1 MTIDR
6 RQLLAGLAAGAGLAL
21 AGYAAPRA
29 ASLAR
34 IAHAAPWPALE
45 AFIARYVADYPVPG
59 AIVAVGR
66 GQEAPRYFA
75 DGVTVIGGDVAVDRD
90 TLWRIYSMTK
100 PVTGMA
106 AMMLIEDGALGLDQ
120 NIADILPEFAAPRVL
135 TDPDNGL
142 ESRPADGPITVR
154 HLLTH
159 TAGLGYSIV
168 STGPLL
174 AEYRR
179 LGLLPFSTGSV
190 PIEGRI
196 PEPGEENRPASLA
209 VFSERLATV
218 PLIADPGAKW
228 SYSVSLDLLGRV
240 IEVASGIPFDAFL
253 RRRLFDP
260 LGMTSTLFQVP
271 RAKLS
276 RLTASYG
283 IENGTVTLVD
293 PPGDSIFSRPPAFP
307 YGGAGLVTSAQDYDR
322 FLTMLL
328 GEGAIAG
335 VRIMTTDTARLAMS
349 DLLPRG
355 VDKSAMYTPTGFGAG
370 GSVALAAGPDGG
382 AGTYGWGGAAGTIAW
397 VDRANAVRVSGYV
410 QHFPGDVTPFRAGVT
425 RAVYTD
431 LNR

>member
-1 MTIDR
+1 M
-6 RQLLAGLAAGAGLAL
+6 
-21 AGYAAPRA
+21 
-29 ASLAR
+29 
-34 IAHAAPWPALE
+34 
-45 AFIARYVADYPVPG
+45 
-59 AIVAVGR
+59 
-66 GQEAPRYFA
+66 
-75 DGVTVIGGDVAVDRD
+75 TVIGGDVAVGPD

-106 AMMLIEDGALGLDQ
+106 AMMLIEEGVLGLDQ

-135 TDPDNGL
+135 TDPANSL
-142 ESRPADGPITVR
+142 ASRPAAGPITVR

-179 LGLLPFSTGSV
+179 LGLLPFSPGSV

-218 PLIADPGAKW
+218 PLIADPGSKW

-240 IEVASGIPFDAFL
+240 IEVASGIAFAAFL
-253 RRRLFDP
+253 EQRLFNP
-260 LGMTSTLFQVP
+260 LGMSNSVFQVP
-271 RAKLS
+271 RERLS

-283 IENGTVTLVD
+283 IENGTAMLVD

-307 YGGAGLVTSAQDYDR
+307 YGGAGLVTSAHDYDR
-322 FLTMLL
+322 FLAMLL
-328 GEGAIAG
+328 GEGAVPGAR
-335 VRIMTTDTARLAMS
+335 VMATETARLAMS

-370 GSVALAAGPDGG
+370 GSVALAAGPAGG

-397 VDRANAVRVSGYV
+397 VDRANAIRVSGYV
-410 QHFPGDVTPFRAGVT
+410 QHFPGDATPFRAGVT

-431 LNR
+431 LDRRQEQAS